1 GATLYL
7 QHIYAGRELLVSH
20 HALIECTFMILSSKH
35 NLAAVCI
42 IALCASMAGAEDP
55 QRRQLLPAS
64 PQIAMLIV

>member
-1 GATLYL
+1 M
-7 QHIYAGRELLVSH
+7 SH